1 MLCLHPYCPL
11 DSPVSSWAETLD
23 RPELK
28 LRPGLEK
35 SALLASLNS
44 LFGAAPSNPAKPRPA
59 PTTNAAALRRLLR
72 SCPCLYNQVDLAP
85 SAHAIVH
92 LCELSVGGRITDAN
106 VIEAFKVQHPKTL
119 GWAYPPTRDFQGM
132 GGTIMELLCSEVL
145 TSAGIPAMELDK
157 NNWPVWRMPG
167 HILLNEGKM
176 NDLKALGDILI
187 PCAPT
192 NLVISVKSEKAKE
205 RLLYSA
211 NSIEGIGFGFFDTAS
226 EFWTKRRMQLYKRMG
241 FSAIYMPD
249 TTLDILN
256 AKLDADGNR
265 QYAVNINGTALYR
278 PLTKFCADMHN
289 VVGRSAFDL

>member
-1 MLCLHPYCPL
+1 MG
-11 DSPVSSWAETLD
+11 SPVGSWSDTLD

-28 LRPGLEK
+28 LRSGPEK
-35 SALLASLNS
+35 TALLGALNS
-44 LFGAAPSNPAKPRPA
+44 LFNSGPSNPSRPRPA
-59 PTTNAAALRRLLR
+59 PATSGAALRRLLR
-72 SCPCLYNQVDLAP
+72 SCPCLYNQVDISP

-92 LCELSVGGRITDAN
+92 LCELSVGARITDAN
-106 VIEAFKVQHPKTL
+106 VVDAFRVQHPKSL
-119 GWAYPPTRDFQGM
+119 GWAYPPTHPFQGT
-132 GGTIMELLCSEVL
+132 GGTVMELLCSEVL
-145 TSAGIPAMELDK
+145 ASAGIPAMGLDTS
-157 NNWPVWRMPG
+157 NWPVWRMPG

-211 NSIEGIGFGFFDTAS
+211 NSIEGIGFGFFDTPS

-249 TTLDILN
+249 STLEALM
-256 AKLDADGNR
+256 AKLDSKGYR
-265 QYAVNINGTALYR
+265 QFAVNINGTELYR
-278 PLTKFCADMHN
+278 PLTQFSADMHK
-289 VVGRSAFDL
+289 VVGKSAFDL